1 MKTVTLIATEYGVDN
16 HGLNNHTVALDIAI
30 ENDTWSDDDV
40 LDAIKDAAKDYCLTD
55 DGKRT
60 FEIHG
65 RPYHPNMDVFR
76 WRNV

>member
-40 LDAIKDAAKDYCLTD
+40 LDAITAL
-55 DGKRT
+55 
-60 FEIHG
+60 
-65 RPYHPNMDVFR
+65 
-76 WRNV
+76 